1 MYRIFFIKFQMLFG
15 FDLSSG
21 RFKSIHGVLVVML
34 LVVVKLL
41 VLIHH
46 YYFLKNTI
54 LSGPR
59 C

>member
-1 MYRIFFIKFQMLFG
+1 MLFG

-21 RFKSIHGVLVVML
+21 RFKCIHGVLVVML